1 MSLYANN
8 RKALRLVPQETVLLV
23 CDLQDPFRGHVYFAE
38 VTTAVKRLIQAAKVL
53 GHQIFVSEHQ
63 PEVKS
68 HLDDSVKTVIV
79 CGNSATDGACHTPF
93 DLLEAGYAVHLV
105 VDATTHRVLVD
116 FKFIVENA
124 QRAGA
129 VITSVDTTIMAMMG
143 GTSAHPKYAEVME
156 LLKEKLPE
164 TNLSAVVPISSLP
177 LASQHFQPSA
187 PHTILI
193 VCDMQPAFKDYVA
206 FNEVCVCIQRLL
218 NAANVLDLRA
228 FVSEF
233 QPELNGPT
241 VPELD
246 LAVATSVV
254 VDKETS
260 FSAYPAIKE
269 RRPKHAKTAIVCG
282 NGLSDGVYETTLELL
297 DAGYDVHVPA
307 NATTSIIAVDRL
319 VMLEKLKLAGAIVTT
334 VDTAILAMVRTSAHP
349 KNDEIVHLLKE
360 KLPETGLVRSH

>member
-1 MSLYANN
+1 MSLYATN
-8 RKALRLVPQETVLLV
+8 RKGLRLVPQETVLLV
-23 CDLQDPFRGHVYFAE
+23 CDLQDPFRGHVCFAE
-38 VTTAVKRLIQAAKVL
+38 VTTAVKRLIQAVKITAPPVAELDVDGAGATIVEKVDFSAF
-53 GHQIFVSEHQ
+53 GS
-63 PEVKS
+63 VKG

-79 CGNSATDGACHTPF
+79 CGNGATDCACQTPF

-105 VDATTHRVLVD
+105 GDATTHRTLVD

-156 LLKEKLPE
+156 LLKEKLPD
-164 TNLSAVVPISSLP
+164 TTLTAIAPTSSLP
-177 LASQHFQPSA
+177 LAPRGFRPSA

-206 FNEVCVCIQRLL
+206 FYEVCVCIQRLL
-218 NAANVLDLRA
+218 NAANVLDMRA

-246 LAVATSVV
+246 LAVATQIV
-254 VDKETS
+254 VDKGTS
-260 FSAYPAIKE
+260 FYPAIKE
-269 RRPKHAKTAIVCG
+269 RLPKHCKTAIV
-282 NGLSDGVYETTLELL
+282 
-297 DAGYDVHVPA
+297 
-307 NATTSIIAVDRL
+307 L
-319 VMLEKLKLAGAIVTT
+319 VMLEKLKLAGAVVTT

-349 KNDEIVHLLKE
+349 KNSEIVHLLKQ
-360 KLPETGLVRSH
+360 KLPETGLVP